1 MATTCC
7 IPMIDM
13 QKFPGESGKLVAAC
27 EEWGCFRIINHGIP
41 ATMLSEMQF
50 ISRSLLDLPVETK
63 RLYGEAVG
71 GKGYSPPL
79 EASPLLEGLDV
90 YDMASPGAVNALCSH
105 LHVSPHQRETI
116 MKYTAAIH
124 ELAMTLGSRLG
135 ESMGFC
141 SDLFKGWPCRFRLNK
156 YHFSPQTVGSTGA
169 PMHSD
174 AGFLTVVHDDE
185 IVNGLEAVDKKT
197 GVLFPIDPMPG
208 TLLVNVGDLA
218 KAWSNGRFCNVKHR
232 VQCNEGTIRTSMAC
246 FVLGPKEEKVEAPP
260 QLVDS
265 DHPRLFIPF
274 TFQEYINL
282 RISTRSPTGEA
293 LQLLQTASS

>member
-1 MATTCC
+1 MASIC

-13 QKFPGESGKLVAAC
+13 QGFPAESEKLIAAS

-41 ATMLSEMQF
+41 ATLLSEMQS

-63 RLYGEAVG
+63 RQYSEAVG
-71 GKGYSPPL
+71 GKGHSPPQ

-90 YDMASPGAVNALCSH
+90 YDMASPGAVHALCSH
-105 LHVSPHQRETI
+105 LHVSPNQRETI
-116 MKYTAAIH
+116 MRYTEAIH
-124 ELAMTLGSRLG
+124 ELAMTIGRRLG

-141 SDLFKGWPCRFRLNK
+141 NDLFEGWPCRFRLNK
-156 YHFSPQTVGSTGA
+156 YHFSPQTVGLTGA

-185 IVNGLEAVDKKT
+185 IVSGLEGVDKRS
-197 GVLFPIDPMPG
+197 GQLFPIDPMPG

-232 VQCNEGTIRTSMAC
+232 VQCTEGVIRTSMAC
-246 FVLGPKEEKVEAPP
+246 FVLGPREAKVEAPP

-265 DHPRLFIPF
+265 EHPRLFVPF
-274 TFQEYINL
+274 TFQEYMSL

-293 LQLLQTASS
+293 LQLLQTAP